1 MNKFLKLFCLFVF
14 LLSAFLLVTYDIK
27 TIEAAETYPF
37 TGIISAD
44 ALVTYTSNNTG
55 GSKATELA
63 YGTRVTVVDSP
74 SNKKS
79 GGCSLYEILYDNNKT
94 GYVCSKYVNNVS
106 ESILSSDASGTETYN
121 DYCNTLTSTGF
132 DKSYCP
138 YLYYLHTIH
147 PNWTFKPDVLNL
159 TMETAAAKEE
169 WKVVLQTSNSNY
181 WISSKP
187 IEGSYYYI
195 DQTVISSFLDPRNSL
210 FEDTIFQFLNLEKS
224 KDIYNDAA
232 MKKISSTS
240 GNLYKYLS
248 TFKEAANEFS
258 INPIHIMA
266 RSKQE
271 GANDS
276 SYSAI
281 TGKYTTTKG
290 RYSLQGYSLDGYYNF
305 YNIGSYAD
313 SNYSYTVQRGLA
325 YAAGFLESDKCF
337 TTSDGKTYYDSDKCG
352 QLSIQRPWNTPQ
364 KSIKGG
370 AEFLVNNYIS
380 RAQNTVY
387 YQKFNITNRA
397 NNDGKL
403 YTNQYMTGIAAP
415 MSEAKTLYSAYKEG
429 NLLDSNFEFIIP
441 VFKNMPAEVSQA
453 LDRNSDTSLTTIK
466 VDGKVITGFDL
477 DVIEYNYNA
486 ITDSDTINIE
496 AKPLYSTSSVTGTGE
511 YKFENGKVQVKL
523 VVTSE
528 GGNSKTYVVNI
539 SKVSPSESVTT
550 DEIVSKIGTKVNG
563 DNMYGISPDTSV
575 TTIINTITKNKGTA
589 KITNSENQNK
599 TTGSLATGDKIT
611 IEGTNDSKTYTISVR
626 GDVTGDGLVKINDLI
641 LIQSH
646 ILDKSKLEDEQFY
659 AADSSYDNNIKIN
672 DLILVQ
678 SHILGKQSL

>member
-305 YNIGSYAD
+305 YNIG
-313 SNYSYTVQRGLA
+313 
-325 YAAGFLESDKCF
+325 F
-337 TTSDGKTYYDSDKCG
+337 
-352 QLSIQRPWNTPQ
+352 
-364 KSIKGG
+364 
-370 AEFLVNNYIS
+370 
-380 RAQNTVY
+380 
-387 YQKFNITNRA
+387 
-397 NNDGKL
+397 
-403 YTNQYMTGIAAP
+403 
-415 MSEAKTLYSAYKEG
+415 
-429 NLLDSNFEFIIP
+429 
-441 VFKNMPAEVSQA
+441 
-453 LDRNSDTSLTTIK
+453 
-466 VDGKVITGFDL
+466 
-477 DVIEYNYNA
+477 
-486 ITDSDTINIE
+486 
-496 AKPLYSTSSVTGTGE
+496 
-511 YKFENGKVQVKL
+511 
-523 VVTSE
+523 
-528 GGNSKTYVVNI
+528 
-539 SKVSPSESVTT
+539 
-550 DEIVSKIGTKVNG
+550 
-563 DNMYGISPDTSV
+563 
-575 TTIINTITKNKGTA
+575 
-589 KITNSENQNK
+589 
-599 TTGSLATGDKIT
+599 
-611 IEGTNDSKTYTISVR
+611 
-626 GDVTGDGLVKINDLI
+626 
-641 LIQSH
+641 
-646 ILDKSKLEDEQFY
+646 
-659 AADSSYDNNIKIN
+659 
-672 DLILVQ
+672 
-678 SHILGKQSL
+678 